1 MQPSQATLQNYQ
13 NDFQYVPVKIEAEIP
28 DFDVYQI
35 TDYLDQYY
43 DTCTQLTINN
53 HDQQKYTYLVI
64 NPSQEIIVEEDQVL
78 VNGKRQEQDAH
89 HYIKQ
94 LLETYRTPKI
104 KGMPPFSGGLIGY
117 FAYEYIKTAVTK
129 LQKLRRLPDHQPLA
143 RLLLADTVIAYD
155 HERQICE
162 LIKVIGTDDL
172 TANYEQAE
180 KQLTVL
186 KNMLTQIPHHDLQ
199 NFNLLTDFQ
208 PRFTLSQ
215 YSQGVEEIRREIEQ
229 GEVFQLIYSN
239 PQHARLTG
247 NLIRVAQ
254 RLARD
259 NPSPYE
265 FYFHQGDYQAAVASP
280 ETLVRREDDKLLTYP
295 LAGTRRRGKTDKED
309 VAFEKE
315 LTTSTK
321 ELSEHNMLVDL
332 GRNDL
337 GQVSK
342 IGTVKVTSHAH
353 ILRFSQVMHL
363 GSTVESEAI
372 AQLTAID
379 LLDAV
384 FPAGTLSGAPKVHAI
399 ELIYQHERITRGLYG
414 GCFGYFDFNG
424 DVDMAIG
431 IRLVY
436 TQKDQATIHSGAGI
450 VADSNDK
457 HEFQECFN
465 KARAVNLA
473 IVKAEE
479 G

>member
-94 LLETYRTPKI
+94 LLETHRTPKI

-215 YSQGVEEIRREIEQ
+215 YSQGGRRN
-229 GEVFQLIYSN
+229 SS
-239 PQHARLTG
+239 G
-247 NLIRVAQ
+247 NRAGGGL
-254 RLARD
+254 
-259 NPSPYE
+259 PT
-265 FYFHQGDYQAAVASP
+265 H
-280 ETLVRREDDKLLTYP
+280 LL
-295 LAGTRRRGKTDKED
+295 E
-309 VAFEKE
+309 
-315 LTTSTK
+315 
-321 ELSEHNMLVDL
+321 
-332 GRNDL
+332 
-337 GQVSK
+337 
-342 IGTVKVTSHAH
+342 
-353 ILRFSQVMHL
+353 
-363 GSTVESEAI
+363 
-372 AQLTAID
+372 
-379 LLDAV
+379 
-384 FPAGTLSGAPKVHAI
+384 PAT
-399 ELIYQHERITRGLYG
+399 
-414 GCFGYFDFNG
+414 
-424 DVDMAIG
+424 
-431 IRLVY
+431 
-436 TQKDQATIHSGAGI
+436 
-450 VADSNDK
+450 
-457 HEFQECFN
+457 
-465 KARAVNLA
+465 RAVN
-473 IVKAEE
+473 

>member
-1 MQPSQATLQNYQ
+1 MQPAIKDLRKYAK
-13 NDFQYVPVKIEAEIP
+13 DYQYVPVKIEAEIP

-43 DTCTQLTINN
+43 DTCCQLTINN
-53 HDQQKYTYLVI
+53 HDQKKFTYLAV

-78 VNGKRQEQDAH
+78 VNGEPQQFSSHD
-89 HYIKQ
+89 YITG
-94 LLETYRTPKI
+94 LLQQYKTPKL

-117 FAYEYIKTAVTK
+117 FAYEYIKLAVTK

-155 HERQICE
+155 HERQVCE
-162 LIKVIGTDDL
+162 FIKVINTEDLDDS
-172 TANYEQAE
+172 YEQAE

-186 KNMLTQIPHHDLQ
+186 KNTLTQIPHHELQ

-215 YSQGVEEIRREIEQ
+215 YSKGVEEIRKEIEQ

-247 NLIRVAQ
+247 NLVRVAQ
-254 RLARD
+254 QLAKD

-280 ETLVRREDDKLLTYP
+280 ETLVRRENDKLLTYP
-295 LAGTRRRGKTDKED
+295 LAGTRRRGKTKEED
-309 VAFEKE
+309 EAFEKE

-342 IGTVKVTSHAH
+342 IGTVNVTSHAQ
-353 ILRFSQVMHL
+353 ILKFSQVMHL
-363 GSTVESEAI
+363 GSTVESTA
-372 AQLTAID
+372 LDDLNAID
-379 LLDAV
+379 LLDSV

-431 IRLVY
+431 IRLIY
-436 TQKDQATIHSGAGI
+436 TQRDQATIHSGAGI
-450 VADSNDK
+450 VADSDDK

-473 IVKAEE
+473 VTKAEE